1 MAADAAGAVCL
12 YAVRFNQGLAM
23 MRWIRIWL
31 LPGAVFQSVVVG
43 GGYGTGRE
51 VVEFISRFGPWGG
64 LGALLLVGTLW
75 GLVLAV
81 TFDIARVFA
90 TRDYR
95 SFFRLFLGPFWWLYE
110 LFFAAGLLLVL
121 AVCGA
126 AAGAVLKD
134 SFGLPALVGITL
146 MLLVVGILNYYGRAL
161 VERTLTAW
169 GLAMSV
175 MFLAI
180 VVLTC
185 VTHGS
190 RIADTF
196 VGAAAGSGWPLS
208 AFQFFLYNIGVA
220 PAVLFATG
228 HLETRHQAI
237 GAGLIAGLLGILPG
251 LAFHLA
257 FMSAYPR
264 IIDEAVPTYWLL
276 QQLGLQWLVV
286 LYVVLLFGTIAQTG
300 VGMLQ
305 GLNERL
311 DAWWRERAGQGLARR
326 THSGIAL
333 GAVLASLLLA
343 NVGIVS
349 LVAKGYGSLAWFA
362 FAVYVLPVMTLGLKK
377 LWRAPLANAM
387 PRGAG

>member
-1 MAADAAGAVCL
+1 
-12 YAVRFNQGLAM
+12 M
-23 MRWIRIWL
+23 MRWIRIWV

-64 LGALLLVGTLW
+64 LGAVLSVGVLW

-81 TFDIARVFA
+81 TFEIARVFA

-95 SFFRLFLGPFWWLYE
+95 SFFRLFLGRFWWLYE
-110 LFFAAGLLLVL
+110 IFFAAGLLLVL

-134 SFGLPALVGITL
+134 SFGVPALVGITL
-146 MLLVVGILNYYGRAL
+146 MLVVVGILNYHGRAL

-175 MFLAI
+175 MFVAI
-180 VVLTC
+180 VVLTF
-185 VTHGS
+185 VTHGP
-190 RIADTF
+190 RIADAFASTP
-196 VGAAAGSGWPLS
+196 AGSGWQLS
-208 AFQFFLYNIGVA
+208 AFQFFLYNIGVG

-228 HLETRHQAI
+228 HLETRRQAI
-237 GAGLIAGLLGILPG
+237 GAGLMAGLLGILPG

-264 IIDEAVPTYWLL
+264 IVGEALPTYWLL
-276 QQLGLQWLVV
+276 QQAGLPWLVV
-286 LYVVLLFGTIAQTG
+286 IYVVLLFGTIAQTG

-311 DAWWRERAGQGLARR
+311 DAWWRERAGTGLARR

-349 LVAKGYGSLAWFA
+349 LVARGYGSLAWLA
-362 FAVYVLPVMTLGLKK
+362 FAVYVLPVMTLGVRK
-377 LWRAPLANAM
+377 LWRTPAA
-387 PRGAG
+387 GATRPGAA